1 MSICIGTWRTCLC
14 SRSSWKM
21 PQQNKTKSIFCFNLD
36 LFPALT
42 HHLAP
47 QMCVPVQWGRQ
58 GRSRKKEILGGEQRN
73 CLLALVSAMWAD
85 TGSPHQKTWH
95 AFVCRKWCWLI
106 SKAAQFTK
114 CWNDS
119 LIFFS
124 FPLRTQPSY
133 MWEPHQGPSCKEA
146 KARCMFFLCTSCP
159 CLVAHINLTISW
171 VSTVVLVAHSL
182 LWTQSPTFL
191 STCLI
196 KAQVKMATFGHIS
209 TIITQQKIFQ
219 WCDVGVV
226 RSTRWLLLVK

>member
-21 PQQNKTKSIFCFNLD
+21 TQQNKTKSIFCFNLD

-42 HHLAP
+42 HRLAP

-85 TGSPHQKTWH
+85 TGSLHQKTWH

-119 LIFFS
+119 LIFFLFLLGLS
-124 FPLRTQPSY
+124 QVICGNPIKALRARRLKL
-133 MWEPHQGPSCKEA
+133 GVCFSCA
-146 KARCMFFLCTSCP
+146 LHVPA
-159 CLVAHINLTISW
+159 W
-171 VSTVVLVAHSL
+171 
-182 LWTQSPTFL
+182 SPT
-191 STCLI
+191 
-196 KAQVKMATFGHIS
+196 
-209 TIITQQKIFQ
+209 
-219 WCDVGVV
+219 
-226 RSTRWLLLVK
+226 